1 LIVGVIKGGDELAA
15 LMQQLPVEVETKIL
29 RNGLAAGANVIR
41 DEARARAPRK
51 TGALARSVKTTR
63 DTKRQTGQIIAKVRL
78 KGRHA
83 FLGKFFE
90 YGVLPHKIW
99 VSGGKESLVINGVAI
114 GRQVW
119 HPGIAPMPWF
129 RPAFDAK
136 SAAAVDVV
144 GDYLRQ
150 YLTFGAISVPP
161 VAVEEE
167 AA

>member
-15 LMQQLPVEVETKIL
+15 LLGQLPVEVETKIM
-29 RNGLAAGANVIR
+29 RQGLAAGANVIR
-41 DEARARAPRK
+41 DEARARAPKK
-51 TGALARSVKTTR
+51 TGALARSIKTTR
-63 DTKRQTGQIIAKVRL
+63 DTKRQSGQVIAKVRL

-83 FLGKFFE
+83 FLGRFFE

-99 VSGGKESLVINGVAI
+99 TTSKESLVVNGVAI
-114 GRQVW
+114 GRQAW
-119 HPGIAPMPWF
+119 HPGISPQPFF

-136 SAAAVDVV
+136 SAAAVDIV

-150 YLTFGAISVPP
+150 YLQFGAISVPP